1 MKELIA
7 HTEFL
12 VLQHN
17 CVVVPG
23 LGGFVL
29 NHESAHIN
37 KKGLFVPPNVKLG
50 FNSDLKHNDGLLANS
65 YAQRFSISYDIAC
78 HKIDTAIKE
87 LVKELSMTGVVSFG
101 RLGTLRSLDGRMVF
115 EPNIN
120 TLYFPTT
127 WGLSVVDLKQLDSIE
142 SVSTIVEKEQIPVV
156 KKRTMR
162 KVLISVGSVA
172 AAIALLFAPV
182 SRDSSLYD
190 KVQQSGFFV
199 VNNKIET
206 AKKITDESVLTD
218 TKTSLLSDYVE
229 QIQQLGVQ
237 DEALVKG
244 EPEVTIANQEE
255 LVVKP
260 VQHVEAKKKEAA
272 KVSKPLKTYYI
283 IIGGDTSRAQADR
296 ILAATKNEGFKSADL
311 VSSADRHRIYVA
323 SFDDKDKANAYLDS
337 FRKKYPAH
345 KDAWLLSKRN

>member
-29 NHESAHIN
+29 NYESAQVN
-37 KKGLFVPPNVKLG
+37 KKGLFVPPDVKLG

-65 YAQRFSISYDIAC
+65 YAQRCSISYDAAC
-78 HKIDTAIKE
+78 HKIDAAIKE
-87 LVKELSMTGVVSFG
+87 LVKELSMSAVVSFG
-101 RLGTLRSLDGRMVF
+101 RLGTLRSLDGRIVF
-115 EPNIN
+115 EPNTN
-120 TLYFPTT
+120 TLYFPAT
-127 WGLSVVDLKQLDSIE
+127 WGLSTVGLKPLDSIE
-142 SVSTIVEKEQIPVV
+142 SIPFVVEKEQAPVAP
-156 KKRTMR
+156 KRTMR
-162 KVLISVGSVA
+162 KVLVAVGSVA
-172 AAIALLFAPV
+172 AAVALLFAPV

-199 VNNKIET
+199 VNSKIET
-206 AKKITDESVLTD
+206 AKKISDVSVLTD
-218 TKTSLLSDYVE
+218 SKTNLLSDYIE
-229 QIQQLGVQ
+229 QVQQPAIHG
-237 DEALVKG
+237 EASEKDVS
-244 EPEVTIANQEE
+244 EAIAANQEDV
-255 LVVKP
+255 VVKQP
-260 VQHVEAKKKEAA
+260 VQPVKEEIK

-283 IIGGDTSRAQADR
+283 IVGGDTNKAQANR
-296 ILAATKNEGFKSADL
+296 ILTATKSKGFKGANI
-311 VSSADRHRIYVA
+311 VSSSDRHRIYVA

-345 KDAWLLSKRN
+345 NDAWLLSKRN